1 MVQRDLEKIE
11 GIANIKTDRATRTA
25 SFTLTKPDVD
35 YKAKLEEFA
44 KTNSK
49 IKGFE
54 IQ

>member
-1 MVQRDLEKIE
+1 LVQRDLEKIE
-11 GIANIKTDRATRTA
+11 GITNIKTDRETQTA
-25 SFTLTKPDVD
+25 SFTLTNPDVD

-49 IKGFE
+49 LKGFE